1 MKNKK
6 EIIIQI
12 MCYITSIA
20 SIFTAGIWYLSL
32 LLSITTIVVSVKL
45 IKKTG
50 SKSAK
55 ATMIISIL
63 GIVTCILVYG
73 MTIANIVSE
82 YV

>member
-6 EIIIQI
+6 DIIKI

-20 SIFTAGIWYLSL
+20 SIFTSGIWYLSL
-32 LLSITTIVVSVKL
+32 LLSITTIVISVKL

-50 SKSAK
+50 SMSAK

-63 GIVTCILVYG
+63 GIVSCVLVYG
-73 MTIANIVSE
+73 MVIANIFSA
-82 YV
+82 YM